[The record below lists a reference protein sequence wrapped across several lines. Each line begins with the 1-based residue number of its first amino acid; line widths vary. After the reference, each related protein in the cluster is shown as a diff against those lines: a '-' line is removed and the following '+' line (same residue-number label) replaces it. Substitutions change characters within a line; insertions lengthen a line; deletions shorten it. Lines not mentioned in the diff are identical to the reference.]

1 MMNDYTPRRRRPLR
15 GAIRRAAA
23 AGRRGVVP
31 RRLFL
36 GSPVRLWLFEGAAM
50 AAVFA
55 VFWMAA
61 VVL

>member
-1 MMNDYTPRRRRPLR
+1 MTIDYTPRRRRLLC
-15 GAIRRAAA
+15 GAIRRAAE